1 MIQDEEIAL
10 IKAMI
15 LRGMKIAD
23 MQFFFNRQD
32 RPVNTG
38 RFADIRAGRYGRS
51 AHIAAAADA
60 TLQAFLDDHA
70 AGRIQ
75 VEPARPDPLAKP
87 TLKALFEKVGKGT
100 WRIGGCESER
110 VECKESFH
118 LKGKWLR
125 AVAAL
130 ANNQGGYILFGVRDK
145 DDEAGPLIVV
155 GMKDTAFLD
164 IDPLVL
170 TRRIR
175 STFDPTP
182 TFQVGKIS
190 FGSKI
195 VGVIHVDQHP
205 GRPVMA
211 LKQEG
216 DISEGDIFYRYPGQ
230 SLRIKYSDLRTLLDE
245 RDARIRAELQPML
258 NRLVQLGPGRAM
270 VADLENAE
278 LTDGRRSIR
287 IDKELAETL
296 TFIKEGHFVE
306 KAGTPALR
314 LVGDVRVGSD
324 APAIKKGIVTRAD
337 MLSDFIDDNSRA
349 DPIDYLRFAVEIS
362 AGEWLPIRHFAR
374 LAGMNDVQLIAFINA
389 SAGRPGIRKTFSDR
403 IANPDAAFDP
413 AAGKPAAWLARVI
426 AGEDVHPSTAKE
438 AGEIGRGLQGIDAQ
452 TAISPAVL
460 RALAGECLDAA
471 AGSDKSAH
479 GSYVRRGI
487 ARLDEILYR
496 EQAPHS

>member
-1 MIQDEEIAL
+1 LIHDEEIAL
-10 IKAMI
+10 IKAMMS
-15 LRGMKIAD
+15 RGMKIAD

-51 AHIAAAADA
+51 AQVAPAADA

-87 TLKALFEKVGKGT
+87 TLKALFEKAGKGI
-100 WRIGGCESER
+100 WRIAGGESER

-125 AVAAL
+125 TVAAL

-145 DDEAGPLIVV
+145 DDEVGPLLVV
-155 GMKDTAFLD
+155 GMKDTAFLN

-182 TFQVGKIS
+182 TFQVGKVS
-190 FGSKI
+190 LGTKV

-211 LKQEG
+211 LKQDG

-287 IDKELAETL
+287 IDKELADTL

-306 KAGTPALR
+306 KVGTPALR
-314 LVGDVRVGSD
+314 LVGDVRVGND
-324 APAIKKGIVTRAD
+324 EPATKKGIVTRAD
-337 MLSDFIDDNSRA
+337 MLSDFLDDSSRA
-349 DPIDYLRFAVEIS
+349 DPLDYLRFAFEMS
-362 AGEWLPIRHFAR
+362 NGEWLPLRHFAR
-374 LAGMNDVQLIAFINA
+374 LAGMNDVQLIEFINA
-389 SAGRPGIRKTFSDR
+389 SAGHPRTKKTFEHR
-403 IANPDAAFDP
+403 IVNPSAAFVP
-413 AAGKPAAWLARVI
+413 AAGKPATWLDRVS
-426 AGEDVHPSTAKE
+426 AGDEVHPTTAKE
-438 AGEIGRGLQGIDAQ
+438 AGEIGRALQGIDAK
-452 TAISPAVL
+452 TGISPAAL
-460 RALAGECLDAA
+460 RALAGECLDAVA
-471 AGSDKSAH
+471 SSDKSAH
-479 GSYVRRGI
+479 SSYVRRGI
-487 ARLDEILYR
+487 ARLDEVFYR
-496 EQAPHS
+496 EQPL